1 MNSNNDP
8 LSVDDDRRDYF
19 RIDDV
24 VKISYHRVPTE
35 ELTER
40 LERLEEEFSS
50 NFTVMSSFSAI
61 GQQMA
66 LQLHRIESNS
76 PDVAA
81 CIKALDQKLN
91 ILGQAFMAQED
102 GLIEQPAQAVNIS
115 AGGIA
120 LNGVEEIKIGTTLE
134 IKLLLLPSLTGVLI
148 YGEVVA
154 CDANEESDS
163 DDYPYQLRIDF
174 SHMRE
179 SDRDILIRHILR
191 RQGEWL
197 RKRREENEDNE
208 DNEDK
213 DE

>member
-1 MNSNNDP
+1 MNSETDQP
-8 LSVDDDRRDYF
+8 PADDDRRGYF

-24 VKISYHRVPTE
+24 VKLAYHRIPAE

-40 LERLEEEFSS
+40 LERLEEGFSS
-50 NFTVMSSFSAI
+50 NFTLMSSFSSI
-61 GQQMA
+61 SQQMA

-81 CIKALDQKLN
+81 CIKALDQKIN
-91 ILGQAFMAQED
+91 ILGQAFLAQEEELAD
-102 GLIEQPAQAVNIS
+102 QPAQAVNIS

-120 LNGVEEIKIGTTLE
+120 LNSAEEIEVGAIVE
-134 IKLLLLPSLTGVLI
+134 IKLLLLPSLTGILI
-148 YGEVVA
+148 YGEVIG
-154 CDANEESDS
+154 CDKNEEPDS
-163 DDYPYQLRIDF
+163 DDYPYQLRINF

-179 SDRDILIRHILR
+179 SDRDVLIRHILR

-197 RKRREENEDNE
+197 RKRREENEENE
-208 DNEDK
+208 NQ

>member
-1 MNSNNDP
+1 MNSNSDP

-208 DNEDK
+208 DK